1 MYICKYVRITYIYIY
16 ISIYILINMNYKVI
30 NHFFWVDLTII
41 YLLRCIIIRAI
52 LDMGFYIIKFRIR
65 IRKENIHIE
74 SEAQQKK
81 IYQENKR
88 VSSSEDME
96 NKY

>member
-1 MYICKYVRITYIYIY
+1 MSVLHIYTYTYIHIY
-16 ISIYILINMNYKVI
+16 INYQVI

-74 SEAQQKK
+74 LEAQQKK